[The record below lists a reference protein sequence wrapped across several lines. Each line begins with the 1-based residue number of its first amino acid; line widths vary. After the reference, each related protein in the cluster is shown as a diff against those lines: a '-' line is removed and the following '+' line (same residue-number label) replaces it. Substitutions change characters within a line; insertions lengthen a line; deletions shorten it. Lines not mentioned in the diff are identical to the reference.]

1 MSQEAPNRPFR
12 RFFKLLQPDRKDIG
26 YIYLF
31 AVFNGLVNLSLPLG
45 IQAIISLIMG
55 GQVST
60 SWILLVSVVILGV
73 VAAGILQILQLS
85 IAEIIQQRIF
95 TRAAFEFTYRI
106 PRFKTES
113 MLDSHPPE
121 LINRFF
127 DTLTLQKGV
136 PKLLMDFS
144 TAAIQILFGLIVL
157 SFYHPL
163 FILMGLLLLLI
174 LIGIFYITS
183 RKGLETSLESS
194 LYKYEV
200 AHWLEEIA
208 RVLDTLKLAGNTKLP
223 FAKTDRLVEKY
234 LKYRKEHF
242 RVLVSQYGYMIGFK
256 TLITGALLL
265 IGGFLVIDRQINI
278 GQFIAAEIIIIL
290 ILNSVEKFILS
301 IDTVYEVFT
310 GLEKLGQVTDL
321 PLETHTGE
329 KFEDIDTGK
338 GMEIELKNLTYIYPE
353 CRIASLKSINLKIRQ
368 GEKIGIIGGNDS
380 GKSTLIQTIAGLFEN
395 FDGSITYNGLPI
407 GNLNLPSL
415 RHFIGDN
422 LAQEDLFDGTLAE
435 NISLGRPEIGLT
447 ELKWAVHHAG
457 LDDYLASL
465 EKGFDTE
472 IIPTGR
478 RLSRSII
485 KRILFARSICS
496 KPRLLLLDDFLSA
509 VEKRTQNEMIDFLKT
524 QSDWTLVVVTTR
536 SAMLEICD
544 RVVYLE
550 NGSIAA
556 EGSPKEMLNDPKFQM
571 CLNV

>member
-1 MSQEAPNRPFR
+1 MPKEAPKRPFK

-60 SWILLVSVVILGV
+60 SWVLLVSVVILGV
-73 VAAGILQILQLS
+73 IAAGILQILQLS

-113 MLDSHPPE
+113 MLNSHPPE

-163 FILMGLLLLLI
+163 FILMGMLLLLI

-194 LYKYEV
+194 EYKYEV

-208 RVLDTLKLAGNTKLP
+208 RVLDTLKLAGKTNLP
-223 FAKTDRLVEKY
+223 FTKTDRLVQKY
-234 LKYRKEHF
+234 LKFRKEHF
-242 RVLVSQYGYMIGFK
+242 RVLVSQYSYMIGFK

-290 ILNSVEKFILS
+290 ILNSVEEFILS

-310 GLEKLGQVTDL
+310 GLEKLGQVTDM
-321 PLETHTGE
+321 PLETHKGE
-329 KFEDIDTGK
+329 KFEEIDNGK
-338 GMEIELKNLTYIYPE
+338 GMQVELKGLSYKYPE
-353 CRIASLKSINLKIRQ
+353 RRLPSLTNIDLKIKP

-380 GKSTLIQTIAGLFEN
+380 GKSTLIQMIAGLFED
-395 FDGSITYNGLPI
+395 FDGSLSYNGLPL
-407 GNLNLPSL
+407 GNLNLQSL
-415 RHFIGDN
+415 RYYIGDN

-435 NISLGRPEIGLT
+435 NISLGRPEIGISD
-447 ELKWAVHHAG
+447 LKRAVHHAG
-457 LDDYLASL
+457 LDDFIASL
-465 EKGFDTE
+465 DKGYDTE

-509 VEKRTQNEMIDFLKT
+509 VEKKTQNEMIEFLKT
-524 QSDWTLVVVTTR
+524 QTDWTLVVVTTR

-544 RVVYLE
+544 RVIYLE
-550 NGSIAA
+550 NGKIAA
-556 EGSPKEMLNDPKFQM
+556 EGTPKEMLSDSRFQM
-571 CLNV
+571 CFNV